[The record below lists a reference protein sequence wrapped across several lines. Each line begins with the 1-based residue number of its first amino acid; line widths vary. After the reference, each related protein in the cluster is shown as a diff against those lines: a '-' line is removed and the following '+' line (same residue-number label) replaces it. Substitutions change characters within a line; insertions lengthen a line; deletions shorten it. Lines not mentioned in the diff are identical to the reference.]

1 MKKRD
6 DLVYLSCSGSLV
18 ICSFFFW
25 PSHVPTTYKVGF
37 FTPSQLSLVDV
48 SRATLALLVSPSLHL
63 PRSRSQYKLLQIA
76 MKATGANTVRIA
88 EPRIR
93 LLPDIFRDEQDVP
106 LHAQGYIRQEYLIDG
121 FAEGEIYCT
130 RLVLHSPEDPT

>member
-1 MKKRD
+1 ME
-6 DLVYLSCSGSLV
+6 
-18 ICSFFFW
+18 
-25 PSHVPTTYKVGF
+25 
-37 FTPSQLSLVDV
+37 Q
-48 SRATLALLVSPSLHL
+48 
-63 PRSRSQYKLLQIA
+63 LQIA

-93 LLPDIFRDEQDVP
+93 LLPDILRDEQDVP

-130 RLVLHSPEDPT
+130 RLVLHSPEDPTKFSGLVVVEPSDLFGGTKVWLKIKRWIMRNGNLIPH